1 MAAST
6 GILSPNVNF
15 AERLIPS
22 LEEMTRTV
30 THLKGLGYAV
40 VLTSGSF
47 DLIHLGHVKY
57 LEAAKAQGDV
67 LVVGVDSD
75 EKIRR
80 RKGEDR
86 PMVPEVERLELLAFQ
101 RPVDLI
107 YKKED
112 RETRWALIKAVAPD
126 VLVLTED
133 HSYSAEDLAAL
144 EEIVRADRGAAASVL
159 GHYQRADPPDVHEP
173 RRAPRTQ
180 ACRGPA
186 GADRRHPAPPM
197 SEAVLAYVPVLHEG
211 YRRFLETHG
220 PGRALYLIGAELHAE
235 HRPLAK
241 DIRALRAEHAAAAI
255 EAWGICESVAVLDLA
270 GAERLAAERPALIA
284 PAEDVSYAV
293 VERFFARC
301 EVRYD
306 TVFLRWDKTRTAALL
321 EPEAEPAGADEEPL
335 GELAAAAAAAAG

>member
-15 AERLIPS
+15 SERLIPS

-57 LEAAKAQGDV
+57 LEAAKQQGDV
-67 LVVGVDSD
+67 LIVGVDSD

-86 PMVPEVERLELLAFQ
+86 PMVPEMERLELLAFQ

-112 RETRWALIKAVAPD
+112 GEQRWALIEAVAPD

-133 HSYSAEDLAAL
+133 HSYSEEDLRGL
-144 EEIVRADRGAAASVL
+144 EKVVGRIEVLPRQASVTTSERIRQMYMNL
-159 GHYQRADPPDVHEP
+159 GERLGP
-173 RRAPRTQ
+173 RLA
-180 ACRGPA
+180 
-186 GADRRHPAPPM
+186 
-197 SEAVLAYVPVLHEG
+197 EVL
-211 YRRFLETHG
+211 
-220 PGRALYLIGAELHAE
+220 PGLIDGIL
-235 HRPLAK
+235 HRP
-241 DIRALRAEHAAAAI
+241 
-255 EAWGICESVAVLDLA
+255 
-270 GAERLAAERPALIA
+270 
-284 PAEDVSYAV
+284 
-293 VERFFARC
+293 
-301 EVRYD
+301 
-306 TVFLRWDKTRTAALL
+306 
-321 EPEAEPAGADEEPL
+321 
-335 GELAAAAAAAAG
+335 

>member
-30 THLKGLGYAV
+30 NHLKGLGYAV

-57 LEAAKAQGDV
+57 LEAAKQQGDV

-86 PMVPEVERLELLAFQ
+86 PMVPEMERLELLAFQ

-112 RETRWALIKAVAPD
+112 DEARWALIKAVAPD

-133 HSYSAEDLAAL
+133 HSYSTEDIAGL
-144 EEIVRADRGAAASVL
+144 EEIVGRIEVLPRQASVTTSERIRQMYMNL
-159 GHYQRADPPDVHEP
+159 GERLGP
-173 RRAPRTQ
+173 RLA
-180 ACRGPA
+180 
-186 GADRRHPAPPM
+186 
-197 SEAVLAYVPVLHEG
+197 EVL
-211 YRRFLETHG
+211 
-220 PGRALYLIGAELHAE
+220 PGLIDGIL
-235 HRPLAK
+235 HRP
-241 DIRALRAEHAAAAI
+241 
-255 EAWGICESVAVLDLA
+255 
-270 GAERLAAERPALIA
+270 
-284 PAEDVSYAV
+284 
-293 VERFFARC
+293 
-301 EVRYD
+301 
-306 TVFLRWDKTRTAALL
+306 
-321 EPEAEPAGADEEPL
+321 
-335 GELAAAAAAAAG
+335 